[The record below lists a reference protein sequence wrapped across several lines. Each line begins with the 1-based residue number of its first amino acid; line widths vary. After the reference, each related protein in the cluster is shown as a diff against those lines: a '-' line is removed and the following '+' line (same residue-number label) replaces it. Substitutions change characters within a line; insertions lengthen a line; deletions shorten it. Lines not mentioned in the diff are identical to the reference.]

1 MQHNQNSYEK
11 APKKIY
17 NCVLCYTYNLCFC
30 LDKTRHP
37 MTLAYKTRHLMTL
50 AYEFL
55 LLDASLQLPESHFLP
70 HDHEH
75 VFPSNRHSLLL
86 HNHLHGRAMGTK
98 GGKRKE
104 GISTH
109 TKI

>member
-1 MQHNQNSYEK
+1 
-11 APKKIY
+11 
-17 NCVLCYTYNLCFC
+17 
-30 LDKTRHP
+30 
-37 MTLAYKTRHLMTL
+37 MTL

-86 HNHLHGRAMGTK
+86 HNHLHERWEPK
-98 GGKRKE
+98 GEKEKRVFPLTPKYKY
-104 GISTH
+104 T
-109 TKI
+109 